1 MMQEWKKCGQN
12 MQNMRVHPYFR
23 ELLASG
29 YQESRLRQKFE
40 LLLAQS
46 DRNKLDANKG
56 FPLFLFN
63 PNHNISPTYTLATV
77 FKIKQRQRRKN
88 QTPSTP
94 CQKDPVV
101 ERTDS
106 SSVASTS
113 TRKLRRPRKLELSNP
128 TVCTCLFILFL
139 IYIILCHTHRIG
151 KNTALYKNA
160 DGICKSIKMRS
171 TITCL
176 ADTTTLLTQAAP
188 MILIVTATRVVQS
201 VCTR

>member
-1 MMQEWKKCGQN
+1 MNFWQ
-12 MQNMRVHPYFR
+12 V
-23 ELLASG
+23 
-29 YQESRLRQKFE
+29 
-40 LLLAQS
+40 
-46 DRNKLDANKG
+46 D
-56 FPLFLFN
+56 
-63 PNHNISPTYTLATV
+63 I
-77 FKIKQRQRRKN
+77 KN
-88 QTPSTP
+88 QDYDKSLNCYWRNQTATSWMPTKVFP
-94 CQKDPVV
+94 CFCSIQTIIFPPRTRLQQYSKSSKGSVTRTKLPQHLVKIKDPVV